1 MKTKYFIYPLLMFS
15 GLCACTPD
23 EDELVDFSAVQ
34 VAGVEVGAD
43 QRH

>member
-23 EDELVDFSAVQ
+23 EDELVDFLIFFITKVF
-34 VAGVEVGAD
+34 
-43 QRH
+43 